1 MKVKIQQRNVYHK
14 FAEVEI
20 EIPDDWNNK
29 DGIENYYD
37 EHINDYLHDNEDLW
51 ADKVD
56 EAMLKAE
63 IEYGFGIDCHNGME
77 EYLEE
82 TEWRFECEDLKTGG
96 HL

>member
-14 FAEVEI
+14 FAEI
-20 EIPDDWNNK
+20 EIDVPDTLTT
-29 DGIENYYD
+29 ETL
-37 EHINDYLHDNEDLW
+37 HDYLDSRPDI
-51 ADKVD
+51 DTKID

-63 IEYGFGIDCHNGME
+63 VEYGFGIDCHNGME

-82 TEWRFECEDLKTGG
+82 SEWRFECEDLKTGG

>member
-1 MKVKIQQRNVYHK
+1 MKVRILQRSVYYK
-14 FAEVEI
+14 TAELEI

-51 ADKVD
+51 VD
-56 EAMLKAE
+56 EIDHKINESEFM
-63 IEYGFGIDCHNGME
+63 FGLGMDSGDWTDTDQE
-77 EYLEE
+77 S
-82 TEWRFECEDLKTGG
+82 EWRYEIDELKIGG